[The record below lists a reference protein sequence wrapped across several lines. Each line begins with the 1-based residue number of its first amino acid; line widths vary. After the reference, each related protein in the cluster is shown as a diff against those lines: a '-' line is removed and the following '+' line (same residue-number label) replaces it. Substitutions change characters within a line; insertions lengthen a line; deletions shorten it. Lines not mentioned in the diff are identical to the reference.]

1 MMLRKYVMVQSESL
15 AETDVIPHLSTRW
28 IGKPYHYFPSIT
40 STNDRLKEM
49 VAQGDARQPPH
60 GTLLLADYQ
69 RAGRGRLDRRWESPP
84 GVSLMFSL
92 LLRPDW
98 PAQQLL
104 WLTMLASLAAVEA
117 AEGQVAVPLGVK
129 WPNDL
134 MLWQEGTWYKWGGV
148 LLEGSVGQ
156 NGRLQHVVL
165 GMGLNVN
172 LAASQLPE
180 GITPVSS
187 LALASGELLDRR
199 ALLLDLLARLETGYG
214 RAEAG
219 QSPQPAWRERLITLG
234 QAVTVSQPG
243 QPLLTGLAYD
253 VDAWGQ
259 LLVQTEDGQTEAIA
273 AGDVSLR

>member
-1 MMLRKYVMVQSESL
+1 MALKHEL
-15 AETDVIPHLSTRW
+15 DETAVLPHLPTRW
-28 IGKPYHYFPSIT
+28 LGRPYTYYETIP
-40 STNDRLKEM
+40 STNDRLKELA
-49 VAQGDARQPPH
+49 AQGEGEPPA
-60 GTLLLADYQ
+60 GTVLLADYQ
-69 RAGRGRLDRRWESPP
+69 SAGRGRLNRRWESPP

-117 AEGQVAVPLGVK
+117 AEAQIAIPLGIK

-134 MLWQEGTWYKWGGV
+134 LLLQDGAWYKWGGL
-148 LLEGSVGQ
+148 LLEGNVGQ
-156 NGRLQHVVL
+156 NGRLSQVII

-172 LAASQLPE
+172 LSAAQLPE

-187 LALASGELLDRR
+187 LTLVAGRPLDRR
-199 ALLLDLLARLETGYG
+199 ALLLDLLARLEAGYE
-214 RAEAG
+214 RADAG
-219 QSPQPAWRERLITLG
+219 QSPQPAWRDRLITLG
-234 QAVTVSQPG
+234 QPVTVSQPG
-243 QPLLTGLAYD
+243 KPLLAGLAYD

-259 LLVQTEDGQTEAIA
+259 LLVQTENGQIQTIA

>member
-1 MMLRKYVMVQSESL
+1 MVLNDSLSETAVL
-15 AETDVIPHLSTRW
+15 PYLPTRW
-28 IGKPYHYFPSIT
+28 IGRYYHYYETIT
-40 STNDRLKEM
+40 STNERLKER
-49 VAQGDARQPPH
+49 VAQGDAQQPPA
-60 GTLLLADYQ
+60 GTLLLANYQ
-69 RAGRGRLDRRWESPP
+69 SAGRGRLDRRWESPP

-104 WLTMLASLAAVEA
+104 WLTMLASLAACEA
-117 AEGQVAVPLGVK
+117 AEAQVEMELGVK

-134 MLWQEGTWYKWGGV
+134 MLRQDGAWFKWGGL

-156 NGRLQHVVL
+156 NGRLQHVII

-172 LAASQLPE
+172 LSAAQLPE

-187 LALASGELLDRR
+187 LALAAGRPLDRR
-199 ALLLDLLARLETGYG
+199 ALLFDILARLEAGYE
-214 RAEAG
+214 RADAG
-219 QSPQPAWRERLITLG
+219 QSPQSAWRSRLITLG
-234 QAVTVSQPG
+234 QPVTVSQPG
-243 QPLLTGLAYD
+243 QPPLTGLAYD

-259 LLVQTEDGQTEAIA
+259 LLVRTAAGQIETIA